1 MLDHEMAA
9 QLQQYM
15 GMLRRPLTITASLG
29 EDAKSAE
36 LRVLLEQIAGMS
48 PLITLQLDGRHARTP
63 SFSIG
68 RPDAEQHLT
77 FAAIPLGHEFTSL
90 VLALL
95 WTGGHPPKA
104 DAHVIDQ
111 IKALPDTYTF
121 DAFMSLSCQSC
132 PDVVQALTLMAVHNP
147 RVHVTVVD
155 GALFQEDVQE
165 RGIMAVPTVLLNGQ
179 MFANGRMQVEEILNR
194 IDSGTAARNAASLQ
208 EKEPYDVLVVGG
220 GPAGSAAAIYA
231 ARKGIR
237 TGLLAER
244 MGGQVLD
251 TLGIENL
258 IAVQAT
264 EGPKLAAAL
273 QDNVRHYGVDMLG
286 AHSASALTPANQPG
300 AFAELTLSN
309 GAVLKARTVIVATGA
324 RWREMGVPGEA
335 HYKTRGVAFCPHCD
349 GPLFKGKPVAV
360 IGGGNS
366 GVEAAID
373 LAGIAEHVTLL
384 EFMPELKADAV
395 LQKKLQSLPNV
406 RVIKNA
412 QVTEV
417 VGDGQRVTAL
427 CYQER
432 ATQTTHELALSGI
445 FVQIGLM
452 PSTKWLEGAL
462 ERNPMGEIMID
473 GHCRTSAADVFAAG
487 DCTNAPYKQII
498 IAMGEGAKAALSAF
512 DYLIRNG
519 KDAVQAT
526 AAGGV
531 SVKKAGP
538 AEDPL
543 LSRQTSPA
551 GA

>member
-48 PLITLQLDGRHARTP
+48 PLITLQLDGQHARTP

-95 WTGGHPPKA
+95 WTGGHPPKV

-111 IKALPDTYTF
+111 IKALPDTYAF

-155 GALFQEDVQE
+155 GALFQDDVQE

-194 IDSGTAARNAASLQ
+194 IDSGAAARNAATLQ

-273 QDNVRHYGVDMLG
+273 QDNVRHYGVDVLG
-286 AHSASALTPANQPG
+286 AHCCSSAFNAL
-300 AFAELTLSN
+300 
-309 GAVLKARTVIVATGA
+309 I
-324 RWREMGVPGEA
+324 
-335 HYKTRGVAFCPHCD
+335 
-349 GPLFKGKPVAV
+349 GPL
-360 IGGGNS
+360 
-366 GVEAAID
+366 
-373 LAGIAEHVTLL
+373 
-384 EFMPELKADAV
+384 
-395 LQKKLQSLPNV
+395 PN
-406 RVIKNA
+406 
-412 QVTEV
+412 
-417 VGDGQRVTAL
+417 
-427 CYQER
+427 
-432 ATQTTHELALSGI
+432 
-445 FVQIGLM
+445 
-452 PSTKWLEGAL
+452 
-462 ERNPMGEIMID
+462 
-473 GHCRTSAADVFAAG
+473 
-487 DCTNAPYKQII
+487 
-498 IAMGEGAKAALSAF
+498 
-512 DYLIRNG
+512 
-519 KDAVQAT
+519 
-526 AAGGV
+526 
-531 SVKKAGP
+531 
-538 AEDPL
+538 
-543 LSRQTSPA
+543 
-551 GA
+551 